1 MKRLILAL
9 SVLLASASAA
19 AAQQTPAGV
28 GLSGPPVVTFVEAG
42 RLLADP
48 SNGVVQRSKTL
59 VISGNQVVDIR
70 DGFVGDP
77 AQGRVIDLRDSF
89 VLPGLIDSHVHL
101 TGQQNPNSR
110 LEEVTQS
117 EAAQAMVGARYARRT
132 LMAGFTTV
140 QDVGGNMEAV
150 RALRAG
156 VEAGEFPGPRMRI
169 AGGAVTPTGG
179 HADIN
184 GWSVEVMRANG
195 SPYACNGADDCARA
209 VRQLVQEGADVIK
222 ITATGGVLS
231 STGAGVEQ
239 QFFQEELDAI
249 VGAAHMMGRKVTAHA
264 HGVTGINAFLRAGGD
279 SIEHG
284 TYLDRE
290 SIRLFRDNDAVL
302 VPTVM
307 AGEWVANQADAGW
320 MTPFQA
326 AKARVVGPL
335 MLEMVRRAHEG
346 GVTIAFGTDSGVS
359 AHGDNA
365 REFLLYT
372 MAGMTEME
380 ALATATTVGARH
392 VQLEDEIGRI
402 APGFSADI
410 VATNGDPLENIE
422 ELMDIDFVMAR
433 GVVHKNEE

>member
-1 MKRLILAL
+1 MIRTIAAL
-9 SVLLASASAA
+9 GAFAALWPAA
-19 AAQQTPAGV
+19 ALAQDAEPLTVIHAGHLIAAPGEERV
-28 GLSGPPVVTFVEAG
+28 RNEVSILVRGDAIEAIE
-42 RLLADP
+42 
-48 SNGVVQRSKTL
+48 N
-59 VISGNQVVDIR
+59 
-70 DGFVGDP
+70 GFVSPEG
-77 AQGRVIDLRDSF
+77 AEIIDLSNAW
-89 VLPGLIDSHVHL
+89 VMPGFIDAHVHI
-101 TGQQNPNSR
+101 TSQQGPGR
-110 LEEVTQS
+110 RI
-117 EAAQAMVGARYARRT
+117 AAFTEGSADNAIDGVLYGHRT

-140 QDVGGNMEAV
+140 QDVGGDMEAV

-156 VEAGEFPGPRMRI
+156 VEAGDFPGPRMRI

-179 HADIN
+179 HGDVN
-184 GWSVEVMRANG
+184 GWSVEVLRANG

-239 QFFQEELDAI
+239 QFFQEELEAI
-249 VGAAHMMGRKVTAHA
+249 VGAAHMMGRRVTAHA

-279 SIEHG
+279 SVEHG

-302 VPTVM
+302 VPTAM

-372 MAGMTEME
+372 LAGMTEME

-392 VQLEDEIGRI
+392 VQLEDTIGRI

-410 VATNGDPLENIE
+410 VATNGDPLQNIE
-422 ELMDIDFVMAR
+422 ELMDVDFVMAR